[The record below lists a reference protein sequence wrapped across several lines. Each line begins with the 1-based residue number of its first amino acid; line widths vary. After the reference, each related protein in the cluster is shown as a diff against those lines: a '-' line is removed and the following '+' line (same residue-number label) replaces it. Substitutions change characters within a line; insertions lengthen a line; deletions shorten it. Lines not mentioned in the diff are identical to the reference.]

1 MKISIFPS
9 QTVIRNRPDGG
20 AVAAPFQLLYQRI
33 KTIVLRRFQE
43 GERRP
48 SQGGSE
54 RDSAWGAQS
63 GESGHGT
70 QGGRKTDAEYLL
82 VTEPT
87 PLVCVDQVART
98 LRPVGP
104 VSAAHLPDGPS
115 QLCKQSE
122 RMLVNAICAAQY
134 SALQVG
140 IISATRGVR
149 TVRAG
154 SPVVAVACLI

>member
-20 AVAAPFQLLYQRI
+20 AVAAPFQPLYQRI

-70 QGGRKTDAEYLL
+70 QGGRKTDAGYLL

-87 PLVCVDQVART
+87 PLCGPSCPHG

-122 RMLVNAICAAQY
+122 QMLVNAICAAQY
-134 SALQVG
+134 SALEVG

-154 SPVVAVACLI
+154 SPVVAVTCLI

>member
-20 AVAAPFQLLYQRI
+20 AVAAPFQPLYQRI

-43 GERRP
+43 GERRR
-48 SQGGSE
+48 SQGDSE
-54 RDSAWGAQS
+54 RDPARAAQS

-70 QGGRKTDAEYLL
+70 QGGRKTDAGYLL

-98 LRPVGP
+98 YCDRSV
-104 VSAAHLPDGPS
+104 
-115 QLCKQSE
+115 QF
-122 RMLVNAICAAQY
+122 RRRIY
-134 SALQVG
+134 
-140 IISATRGVR
+140 R
-149 TVRAG
+149 TDRHSYAN
-154 SPVVAVACLI
+154 SLSRC